1 MNSNN
6 AKSQLLSKVKNYVT
20 GIAKDVNASY
30 PRFKWYMLSLALL
43 FIAWIACMLSG
54 NEPVVTFALWFS
66 VVFVIAMIVLL
77 GLNISVDFFELV
89 QVWPWLV
96 GDNLLQKC
104 ATIISAS
111 TDEPSSKKF
120 LNRKVVF
127 ALLLFSGI
135 LVGFLARSFFLYAM
149 CIILNDG
156 LFGDPLW
163 YWLSIVIFEMI
174 AIPSVFIH
182 FALPIIDNELQML

>member
-20 GIAKDVNASY
+20 GVAKDVNASY

-66 VVFVIAMIVLL
+66 VAFVIAMIVLL
-77 GLNISVDFFELV
+77 GLNIAVDFFELV

-111 TDEPSSKKF
+111 TDEPSSEEF
-120 LNRKVVF
+120 PNRKVVF

-163 YWLSIVIFEMI
+163 YWLSIVIFEVI

>member
-20 GIAKDVNASY
+20 GVAKDVNASY

-77 GLNISVDFFELV
+77 GLNIAVDFFELV

-111 TDEPSSKKF
+111 TDEPSSEKF

-163 YWLSIVIFEMI
+163 YWLSIVIFEVI